1 MSKIYEAMARSEGG
15 VTDQILPEL
24 RLGNTVDET
33 AHAQQHYRAAPA
45 APVAPAVPIPEG
57 DSVRTARIEI
67 PPTSPVLPFD
77 NTHPGASELYRMI
90 RTKVAQDARAP
101 RTIVVTSPGP
111 GDGKTVTAIN
121 VAGALSL
128 KSAAVLLIDGDLR
141 KPTIHR
147 NVGVPQDPGLA
158 DVLQGSSTLEQA
170 LVRSEQLP
178 NLYILPAGDRNA
190 NPAELLD
197 STAWRALA
205 ARVRKEFDY
214 AMIDSPPIAAV
225 ADYDLIQAVCD
236 VVMLVV
242 RPDHTPRKL
251 CLQALRT
258 VPKEK
263 LMGTVVNYA
272 EPWLLDGRHPHQ
284 TSYYHGEAAG
294 SGTQNR

>member
-1 MSKIYEAMARSEGG
+1 MSKIYEAMARSDDG
-15 VTDQILPEL
+15 VAGQILPEL
-24 RLGNTVDET
+24 GLGNTVHET
-33 AHAQQHYRAAPA
+33 AHAQQHDRAPEPAA
-45 APVAPAVPIPEG
+45 APVCDG
-57 DSVRTARIEI
+57 DPVRTARIDI
-67 PPTSPVLPFD
+67 PLTSPVLPFD

-90 RTKVAQDARAP
+90 RTKVAQDPRAP
-101 RTIVVTSPGP
+101 RSIVVTSPGP

-147 NVGVPQDPGLA
+147 EIGLPQDPGLA
-158 DVLQGSSTLEQA
+158 DVLQGSSTLEEA

-197 STAWRALA
+197 STAWRALV

-214 AMIDSPPIAAV
+214 VMIDSPPIAAV

-236 VVMLVV
+236 GVMLVV

-258 VPKEK
+258 VAKEK

-272 EPWLLDGRHPHQ
+272 EPWLLDGRNPHH
-284 TSYYHGEAAG
+284 TGYYQREAAG